1 MNYRRALLYAL
12 GVWVVPFVVAIGIFP
27 LRENER
33 PLFESIM
40 PIAVVGAAAIFA
52 IRYARS
58 EPSFARIGLPLGI
71 VFLAVS
77 VVIDLLLFSWG
88 PMKMG
93 FVDYLKDIGV
103 TYLVMPIVT
112 YGMSRVAPQQR

>member
-12 GVWVVPFVVAIGIFP
+12 GVWVIPFVVAIGIFS

-52 IRYARS
+52 VRYARA
-58 EPSFARIGLPLGI
+58 EPSFAGTGLLLGM